1 MRNGKT
7 HLCEI
12 GVGRIDVAYGALVW
26 HRDDHF
32 VSMYE
37 PHPIYHR
44 ILNEAGGYKDN
55 VELHQVAIGKESGRV
70 KLYDEA
76 TSSFLETCDSP
87 YSQNLKSKGEEEKE
101 PKEFFMVD
109 VEPFDKFDKG
119 DIDHLRLDTEGGEFY
134 VLEKLISRPE
144 LIVLETHNHIAS
156 YINPFLYEIEE
167 WMVEN
172 NYVKVS
178 VDSGDSIYR
187 RKTLTL

>member
-1 MRNGKT
+1 M
-7 HLCEI
+7 
-12 GVGRIDVAYGALVW
+12 
-26 HRDDHF
+26 
-32 VSMYE
+32 
-37 PHPIYHR
+37 
-44 ILNEAGGYKDN
+44 
-55 VELHQVAIGKESGRV
+55 
-70 KLYDEA
+70 
-76 TSSFLETCDSP
+76 
-87 YSQNLKSKGEEEKE
+87 
-101 PKEFFMVD
+101 
-109 VEPFDKFDKG
+109 
-119 DIDHLRLDTEGGEFY
+119 RLDTEGGEFY